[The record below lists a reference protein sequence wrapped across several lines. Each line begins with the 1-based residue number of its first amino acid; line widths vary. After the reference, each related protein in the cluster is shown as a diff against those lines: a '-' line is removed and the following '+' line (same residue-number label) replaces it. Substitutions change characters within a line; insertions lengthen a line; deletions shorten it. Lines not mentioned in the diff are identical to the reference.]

1 MQHAF
6 SAVAVQLS
14 NLCVL
19 KSVHWHT
26 DGRGSDYLCPR
37 LTSHPRL
44 QLAQSNLLLP
54 QCVVCLIYTLHVKRH
69 NTHPD
74 RTNSSHCITFA
85 SRCLDTL
92 NKRKLNCCD
101 TCKCVYTLQSNLLV
115 RFQHDTLTILRLLT
129 LTIIIF
135 LQENI
140 YNQCFQL
147 KLYKINIFVVEL
159 QLFVLLLPIFIPQ
172 AALLSAACHF
182 ELHSND

>member
-1 MQHAF
+1 M
-6 SAVAVQLS
+6 AVQLS

-26 DGRGSDYLCPR
+26 DGRGVTFSSYLCTQ
-37 LTSHPRL
+37 LTSHPRM
-44 QLAQSNLLLP
+44 QLAQTNLLLP
-54 QCVVCLIYTLHVKRH
+54 QCPVCFIHTLHVKRH

-115 RFQHDTLTILRLLT
+115 STQDETLTTLRLHT
-129 LTIIIF
+129 ITIIIF
-135 LQENI
+135 LKDNI
-140 YNQCFQL
+140 YNQCFQYIILL
-147 KLYKINIFVVEL
+147 KLYKINIFLVEL

-172 AALLSAACHF
+172 AVLLSAACHF